1 MDMGMRTFSALV
13 VGLLLH
19 LSVDV
24 LAQDSVPDGQK
35 ADRVESAEKGD
46 SRGSS
51 SDQVDMEVERAAES
65 PKSEEKLQKRVF
77 GRSDEASFSG
87 KVVVIK
93 VGEKDLVNKQAF
105 KFWRRVIKRVN
116 EEQARAVVF
125 DIDTPGGLAFD
136 TAELIMVDMQK
147 IKVPSYAFVNQKAL
161 SAGALVAAG
170 TDAIYMHPV
179 STIGAAAIVS
189 GTGAEIPEIMRAKIE
204 SAFNAFVRAV
214 AKSKGRNP
222 DVIRAMMIT
231 DEYYDFGEIQV
242 EEGELLSLTADE
254 AVMEFEGKP
263 LLAKGIVENIDQLL
277 AGEGLAEVEV
287 ISAEPTGMEKFAYW
301 VAAFS
306 GILILVGIGGAYLE
320 MKTPG
325 FGIGGGISL
334 LAFMLFFFGNYAAG
348 NMAGYGLMLLF
359 LLGVILIIF
368 EVFILPGMI
377 LPGVVG
383 VILVLGTLFL
393 AMVDGFAFEDNAIR
407 GWDASG
413 ALDFLNRPALNL
425 AIGLLGSSVLLM
437 LMMRYLP
444 NAPLFNRLVMNKVLA
459 RGDSTGEDS
468 VSGGTGEHVGLRG
481 VTLTGLRPAGKG
493 DFNGR
498 LLDVTASNGFIE
510 EGKSIV
516 VTGEDGVRILV
527 QEDQD
532 V

>member
-1 MDMGMRTFSALV
+1 MGIGMKAMLALV
-13 VGLLLH
+13 LGLFFSLGLA
-19 LSVDV
+19 V
-24 LAQDSVPDGQK
+24 LAQDQQAEGLKEDAVDQAEVTETVESERDK
-35 ADRVESAEKGD
+35 ADTAMP
-46 SRGSS
+46 
-51 SDQVDMEVERAAES
+51 VDELS
-65 PKSEEKLQKRVF
+65 PPEKLEKRVF
-77 GRSDEASFSG
+77 GRSDEANYQD

-116 EEQARAVVF
+116 EEEARALVF

-189 GTGAEIPEIMRAKIE
+189 GNGAEIPDIMRAKIE

-214 AKSKGRNP
+214 SKSKGRNP

-254 AVMEFEGKP
+254 AVMEFQGKP
-263 LLAKGIVENIDQLL
+263 LLAKGIVESIDDLL
-277 AGEGLAEVEV
+277 EREGLAGVEV
-287 ISAEPTGMEKFAYW
+287 VSAEPTGMEKLAYW

-325 FGIGGGISL
+325 FGMGGGISL
-334 LAFMLFFFGNYAAG
+334 LAFSLFFFGNYAAG

-359 LLGVILIIF
+359 LLGVILVVF
-368 EVFILPGMI
+368 ELFILPGMI
-377 LPGVVG
+377 VPGVIG
-383 VILVLGTLFL
+383 GILVLGTLFF
-393 AMVDGFAFEDNAIR
+393 AMVDGFAFEDNTVR
-407 GWDASG
+407 GWDAAG
-413 ALDFLNRPALNL
+413 ALDFINQPALNL
-425 AIGLLGSSVLLM
+425 AVGLLGSTVLMM

-444 NAPLFNRLVMNKVLA
+444 NAPLFNRLVMSKVLA
-459 RGDSTGEDS
+459 SGDSTGLDS

-481 VTLTGLRPAGKG
+481 VSTTDLRPAGKG

-498 LLDVTASNGFIE
+498 VLDVTAANGFIA
-510 EGKSIV
+510 EGKHIV
-516 VTGEDGVRILV
+516 VSSEDGLRILV
-527 QEDQD
+527 NEE
-532 V
+532 